1 MDFTDK
7 INYNT
12 LKQEEISMKTGKAA
26 KALGVDPKTIR
37 DWADREEFKP
47 FFSDEALG
55 VDMTQRDY
63 SDLDLVVLNTIRSAR
78 SMNTEWEEIA
88 KMLRDGYRDAN
99 LPASALLVAD
109 AAPIEQYAKRMQLQA
124 EYEVALKQ
132 IEMLQ
137 AHLVEKD
144 EKHREVEHRHRE
156 EITRLQK
163 RIEELSEEVG
173 KWKTYTQIY
182 KEQLEDNK

>member
-1 MDFTDK
+1 
-7 INYNT
+7 
-12 LKQEEISMKTGKAA
+12 MKTGKVA

-47 FFSDEALG
+47 FFSNEALG
-55 VDMTQRDY
+55 VDVTQRDY
-63 SDLDLVVLNTIRSAR
+63 NDLDLVVLNTIRSAR
-78 SMNTEWEEIA
+78 ARNSSWEEIV
-88 KMLRDGYRDAN
+88 KLLQDGHRDTN

-109 AAPIEQYAKRMQLQA
+109 SAPIEQYAKRMQLQA

-132 IEMLQ
+132 IQMLQ
-137 AHLVEKD
+137 GQLVEKD
-144 EKHREVEHRHRE
+144 ERRKEVETRHHE

-173 KWKTYTQIY
+173 KWKTYTEIY
-182 KEQLEDNK
+182 KEQLKNDK